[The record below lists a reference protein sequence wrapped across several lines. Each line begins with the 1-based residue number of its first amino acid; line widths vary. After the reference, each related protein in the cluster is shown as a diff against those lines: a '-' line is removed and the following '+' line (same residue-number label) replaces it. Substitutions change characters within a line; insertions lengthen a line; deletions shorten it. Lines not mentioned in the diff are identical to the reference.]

1 MFFDIV
7 LQYNLLLLVF
17 EEVRKIIMKAL
28 ALVGSHITAW
38 TQEKQWAHRNLKVLK
53 QTVSKVA
60 SPSKLDLRSSIL
72 NLWLSIF
79 FWELLGSRLKSKF
92 IHIWVEFDVIIK
104 LFPPNGGLRSSRN
117 SSITCLNPR
126 LWSLG
131 SLSSIIPN
139 GFEVW
144 EWSFKLRQCQ
154 MKYFCKCTCTFLV
167 VDQPF
172 FFINSCYHYF
182 F

>member
-53 QTVSKVA
+53 QTVSRVA

-79 FWELLGSRLKSKF
+79 FENF
-92 IHIWVEFDVIIK
+92 
-104 LFPPNGGLRSSRN
+104 
-117 SSITCLNPR
+117 
-126 LWSLG
+126 
-131 SLSSIIPN
+131 
-139 GFEVW
+139 
-144 EWSFKLRQCQ
+144 
-154 MKYFCKCTCTFLV
+154 
-167 VDQPF
+167 
-172 FFINSCYHYF
+172 
-182 F
+182 